1 MLAKTLIIIALAF
14 FALGAFRWAAARPRA
29 PWVVPALV
37 GVGVAA
43 VLWRFGIVGVAVGAL
58 AAGLMWF
65 APWRTPASKIDID
78 AEAARALLGVGVQA
92 NRADIRAAHRKLIAQ
107 AHPDKGDASDRAARL
122 NAARDL
128 LLKSA
133 KD

>member
-1 MLAKTLIIIALAF
+1 MLVKTLIVIALAF
-14 FALGAFRWAAARPRA
+14 FALGAFRFAAARPRP
-29 PWVVPALV
+29 PWVLPALV
-37 GVGVAA
+37 GVAVAA
-43 VLWRFGIVGVAVGAL
+43 LLWRFGIVGVAAGTL
-58 AAGLMWF
+58 AAGLVWF
-65 APWRTPASKIDID
+65 MPRATPAPKIDID
-78 AEAARALLGVGVQA
+78 AAAARALLGVSAQA
-92 NRADIRAAHRKLIAQ
+92 SRTDIRAAHRRLIAE